1 MEMTIG
7 QFINECTYFEYSQ
20 EYFEL
25 AKLANEID
33 VTDQYIESCHYGMT
47 VDTSEYTESFFIE
60 ANENNVN
67 NAKTKND
74 EKKENF
80 LKRAWEKF
88 KKILASFGR
97 FFKRIAAKLTKGDK
111 SFINKL
117 NGVSLD
123 VEDTREIYKDFINSG
138 DKWLIP
144 IDHDKVN
151 DITYNGKKIKIS
163 FAKNVEK
170 EVRSSTLASIQAAIS
185 DVIYIRKENWCGIMN
200 QASVQMMV
208 DKINGVKA
216 KNPNEDP
223 SDFETVVDEISKLF
237 DASHKLTGAMPFYLD
252 SHMVSQY
259 IKNLDILINTL
270 TSVKLLYDDQA
281 RFNRNFK
288 TISNLTQRQ
297 KDHSSQE
304 ELKYTK
310 LAADLSR
317 MIGEIGTISKMFADL
332 AAYRSK
338 MATKLP
344 EIFDQYNIF
353 NKRKQSDKTEQNDT
367 SNQEDDNT
375 SDEYEDEF
383 DDEFDDE

>member
-88 KKILASFGR
+88 KKILTSFGR

-138 DKWLIP
+138 DNWLIP

-170 EVRSSTLASIQAAIS
+170 EARSSTLASIQAAIS

-200 QASVQMMV
+200 QGSVQLMV
-208 DKINGVKA
+208 DKIKGEKS
-216 KNPNEDP
+216 KNLNNEDP
-223 SDFETVVDEISKLF
+223 SIFETLANDISKLF
-237 DASHKLTGAMPFYLD
+237 EICNWETQDQVFAYEAYKIRESDIVDKF
-252 SHMVSQY
+252 
-259 IKNLDILINTL
+259 KNL
-270 TSVKLLYDDQA
+270 
-281 RFNRNFK
+281 
-288 TISNLTQRQ
+288 
-297 KDHSSQE
+297 
-304 ELKYTK
+304 
-310 LAADLSR
+310 
-317 MIGEIGTISKMFADL
+317 
-332 AAYRSK
+332 
-338 MATKLP
+338 
-344 EIFDQYNIF
+344 
-353 NKRKQSDKTEQNDT
+353 
-367 SNQEDDNT
+367 
-375 SDEYEDEF
+375 
-383 DDEFDDE
+383 

>member
-47 VDTSEYTESFFIE
+47 VDTSEYAESFFIE

-123 VEDTREIYKDFINSG
+123 VEDTRKIYEDFINSG
-138 DKWLIP
+138 DNWLIP
-144 IDHDKVN
+144 IDQDKVN

-200 QASVQMMV
+200 QGSVQLMV
-208 DKINGVKA
+208 DKIKGVKS
-216 KNPNEDP
+216 KNLNNEDP
-223 SDFETVVDEISKLF
+223 SNFETLANEISKLF
-237 DASHKLTGAMPFYLD
+237 DLSHKITGAMPFYLD
-252 SHMVSQY
+252 SDMVSKY
-259 IKNLDILINTL
+259 INNLDILIDTL
-270 TSVKLLYDDQA
+270 TSVKLHYDDEV
-281 RFNRNFK
+281 RFNKSFQ
-288 TISNLTQRQ
+288 TISNLTQSQ
-297 KDHSSQE
+297 KDSSSAK

-317 MIGEIGTISKMFADL
+317 TIGDIGTISKMFADL

-367 SNQEDDNT
+367 SNQEDEFEFDN
-375 SDEYEDEF
+375 ENEFEF
-383 DDEFDDE
+383 DD

>member
-88 KKILASFGR
+88 KKILTSFGR

-123 VEDTREIYKDFINSG
+123 VEDARKIYEDFINSG
-138 DKWLIP
+138 DNWLIP

-200 QASVQMMV
+200 QGSVQMMV

-216 KNPNEDP
+216 KNLNNEDP
-223 SDFETVVDEISKLF
+223 SNFETVANEISKLF

-252 SHMVSQY
+252 SYIVSQY
-259 IKNLDILINTL
+259 IRNLDILIDTL

-281 RFNRNFK
+281 RFNKSFQ
-288 TISNLTQRQ
+288 TISNLTQSQ
-297 KDHSSQE
+297 KDSSSAK

-317 MIGEIGTISKMFADL
+317 MIGDIGTISKMFADL

-353 NKRKQSDKTEQNDT
+353 NKRKQSDKTEQNNA

-383 DDEFDDE
+383 DDE